1 MFTGLVE
8 GTGLLEPL
16 NEYQVKIRWIEASPE
31 MLRDLVLG
39 DSVSVDGVCLTVAR
53 NIPDGFI
60 ADVSPETL
68 VRSTLGNRTNDCPVN
83 LERSLTVGGKIGGH
97 FVTGHIDG
105 VGQFCQSVKSGDS
118 WELSFAAPPT
128 VAKYIVSK
136 GSIAINGISLTVAE
150 IELDGQGFK
159 VAVIP
164 HTYESTNLSSLSSGD
179 FVNLEGDI
187 LGKYVEQFLRGKMAE
202 AAESAREEPA
212 IDLDFLSQHGYK

>member
-1 MFTGLVE
+1 MFTGLVQ

-105 VGQFCQSVKSGDS
+105 VGQFCNAAKSGDS
-118 WELSFAAPPT
+118 WDLSFSAPPS
-128 VAKYIVSK
+128 VAKYIVMK
-136 GSIAINGISLTVAE
+136 GSIAVNGVSLTVAQME
-150 IELDGQGFK
+150 NDGQGFK

-164 HTYESTNLSSLSSGD
+164 HTYESTNLSSLNSGGC
-179 FVNLEGDI
+179 VNLEGDI
-187 LGKYVEQFLRGKMAE
+187 LGKYVEQFLRGKMVEAVGSMAE
-202 AAESAREEPA
+202 GPV
-212 IDLDFLSQHGYK
+212 IDLDFLSQHGYG